1 MGRTREF
8 DVDVAVDQ
16 ALRLFWHKGYEG
28 TSLTDLT
35 EALGINRPSLYAA
48 FGSKEELFLKAV
60 DRYVTTYGHEVVEAL
75 DAPTAREVVTRIL
88 RFYADA
94 GGREELP
101 RGCLLVQGALV
112 CSDEN
117 SSIRANLANHRQ
129 AAEEMLAKRL
139 ERAKREGDLGRDA
152 RPADLARFVCS
163 VCHGLAIQGADG
175 ATREQLRRVA
185 ALALEA
191 WPRRSD

>member
-16 ALRLFWHKGYEG
+16 ALRLFWTNGYEG
-28 TSLTDLT
+28 TSLSDLT

-48 FGSKEELFLKAV
+48 FGSKEELFRKAV
-60 DRYVTTYGHEVVEAL
+60 DRYIATHGREVGEAL
-75 DAPTAREVVTRIL
+75 DAPTAREVATRIL

-101 RGCLLVQGALV
+101 QGCLVVQGALV
-112 CSDEN
+112 G
-117 SSIRANLANHRQ
+117 
-129 AAEEMLAKRL
+129 AEENRAVRTCLAEKRNLGIEALTKRL
-139 ERAKREGDLGRDA
+139 ERARREGDLPKDD
-152 RPADLARFVCS
+152 RPADLARFVWSICF
-163 VCHGLAIQGADG
+163 GLAIQAVDG

-185 ALALEA
+185 ALAMEG
-191 WPRRSD
+191 WPST